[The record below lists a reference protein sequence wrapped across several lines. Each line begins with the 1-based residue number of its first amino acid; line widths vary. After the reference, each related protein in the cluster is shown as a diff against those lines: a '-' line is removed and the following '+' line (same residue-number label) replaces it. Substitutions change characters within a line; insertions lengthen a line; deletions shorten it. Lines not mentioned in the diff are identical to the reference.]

1 MVIDVGAEF
10 SPFLS
15 GSGSPVLG
23 DIEPHILERALQ
35 IAMDLAREGREGRPV
50 GAIYVLGDY
59 EQVVKS
65 CQQMV
70 INPFRGYRDDEK
82 SIMDPFLEETL
93 KEFATIDGAIVI
105 RGDGVV
111 MSAGVFL
118 RPGKAAEKLLAG
130 LGARHTAAA
139 AITTTTAAVMVP
151 KRTCR
156 TLPPREAL
164 MTLAVRVRRS
174 APEGRKVSSR
184 STPALKRFCGFL
196 KLAPPPPR
204 SRKAESSGFS
214 SEPAGRTNMGRLSF
228 SR

>member
-15 GSGSPVLG
+15 SSTSAVLG
-23 DIEPHILERALQ
+23 DIEPQILERALQ

-118 RPGKAAEKLLAG
+118 RPGKAAEKLPAG

-139 AITTTTAAVMVP
+139 AITAITAAFSVVVSQSTGVVSVFRNGKRILTMEKP
-151 KRTCR
+151 K
-156 TLPPREAL
+156 
-164 MTLAVRVRRS
+164 
-174 APEGRKVSSR
+174 K
-184 STPALKRFCGFL
+184 
-196 KLAPPPPR
+196 
-204 SRKAESSGFS
+204 
-214 SEPAGRTNMGRLSF
+214 
-228 SR
+228 